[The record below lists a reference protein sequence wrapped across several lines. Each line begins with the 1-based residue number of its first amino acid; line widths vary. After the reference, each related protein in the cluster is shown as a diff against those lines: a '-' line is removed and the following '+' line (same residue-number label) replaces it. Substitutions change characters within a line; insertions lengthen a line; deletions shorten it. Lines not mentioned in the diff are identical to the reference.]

1 MPVSVDN
8 PERIQGKRVL
18 VIEDGPTL
26 THGGMSFG
34 AGVVAA
40 KKYGAEKLVDPR
52 PFAVGSLR
60 ETFEAYPHMGN
71 LLPAIGYDESQI
83 RDLEE
88 TLRRTPC
95 DLVLIATPVD
105 LRRIISITQ
114 PTCRVSYELNE
125 IGSPNLT
132 EILHDSI
139 PRILGRTRTGA

>member
-1 MPVSVDN
+1 M
-8 PERIQGKRVL
+8 
-18 VIEDGPTL
+18 IEDGPTL

-40 KKYGAEKLVDPR
+40 KQYGAEMLVDPR
-52 PFAVGSLR
+52 PFAVGSIR
-60 ETFEAYPHMGN
+60 ETFEAYPHMET

-83 RDLEE
+83 RDLGE

-95 DLVLIATPVD
+95 ELVLIATPVD
-105 LRRIISITQ
+105 LRRIIRITQ

-132 EILHDSI
+132 EILQDSI
-139 PRILGRTRTGA
+139 HRILGRTRTGA